1 MIRILIVED
10 HLMVRAGLR
19 ALLERDS
26 DVNII
31 GEASNGQEAVELAS
45 SLKPDILLLD
55 IMMPRLNGI
64 QAAERIRD
72 LNLPIQIILLSM
84 HADEGL
90 VRQALLSGIR
100 GYVLKTSASDEL
112 LMAVRAVSRGD
123 LYLSASISSIAM
135 DNTSQLK
142 AGVADEPFNT
152 LSPREK
158 EILQLIA
165 EEHTSVE
172 IAEIL
177 FLSEKTVEKYRSSL
191 MKKINIHNLAGL
203 VRFAVKSG
211 LVDRNG

>member
-135 DNTSQLK
+135 DNTSQFK

-203 VRFAVKSG
+203 VRFAVKLG